1 MTKDYKFFKSLSKEE
16 EEEFRAWA
24 RDNYILGDTVPST
37 WHPVVVDE
45 CMSIIKNTME
55 PKSVDSK
62 E

>member
-1 MTKDYKFFKSLSKEE
+1 MSDKYKFFRSLSDKE

-24 RDNYILGDTVPST
+24 RDNYVLGDPVPST

-45 CMSIIKNTME
+45 CMSIIKKTME